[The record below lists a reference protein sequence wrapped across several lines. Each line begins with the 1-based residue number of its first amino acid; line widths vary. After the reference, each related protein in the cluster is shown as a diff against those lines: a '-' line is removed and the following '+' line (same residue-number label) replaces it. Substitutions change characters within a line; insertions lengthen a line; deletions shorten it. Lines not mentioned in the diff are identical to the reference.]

1 MNGMAGEYDDQTRR
15 YFSPEHRERL
25 LQLIVERMEI
35 ADDDALAR
43 KRWAERVRREWP
55 SETYSGR
62 LEVSLGQLGLK
73 QRLAAAKCG

>member
-1 MNGMAGEYDDQTRR
+1 MDGEYREQTRR
-15 YFSPEHRERL
+15 YFSQAHKALL

-55 SETYSGR
+55 AETYSGR

-73 QRLAAAKCG
+73 KHLAAAKCG